1 MCQLET
7 LAQAVSTQAQ
17 TLSRSWHEGKEHALS
32 SCDSRRTTIPPLDP
46 QGEEA
51 RNQLLAAIRT
61 LEQLVLGPKDTMQ
74 SFYYKT
80 AEAGVIQALCQL
92 QVPRYVPLYGSI
104 SYADLSKKVGVSED
118 RLKHLIRIAAVCS
131 NFLAETEDGQVKH
144 SDNSLIWQLDPLAA
158 TGMEVMLDHL
168 PSSSFKLGDVCT
180 QDPMDEKQEVCGFSL
195 ARQQP
200 LYLYLETHPAEGRS
214 FAAHMRAQAAQYG
227 DSAIQE
233 CYDWGGLKG
242 KTIVDCG
249 GSFGSVA
256 AAIVRKEP
264 TIRCIVQDL
273 PKVVDSAIKATAQ
286 DPNFPH
292 DSISFQAHS
301 FLETQPVVA
310 DVYLFRMV
318 FHNWSDAGAR
328 RILQA
333 LRPALR
339 PGARVICIEYVMP
352 PIGTA
357 PSYAELATRRLDNV
371 MYTLM
376 KGKVRELSEFKDLF
390 ESVEPD
396 LVFASFRQGQLR
408 ATHDP
413 RCHSVL
419 EWVYK
424 PAGALGDAQVHS
436 S

>member
-1 MCQLET
+1 
-7 LAQAVSTQAQ
+7 
-17 TLSRSWHEGKEHALS
+17 
-32 SCDSRRTTIPPLDP
+32 
-46 QGEEA
+46 
-51 RNQLLAAIRT
+51 
-61 LEQLVLGPKDTMQ
+61 
-74 SFYYKT
+74 
-80 AEAGVIQALCQL
+80 
-92 QVPRYVPLYGSI
+92 LYGSI

-118 RLKHLIRIAAVCS
+118 RLKHLVRIAAVCS
-131 NFLAETEDGQVKH
+131 NFLAETADAEVKH

-168 PSSSFKLGDVCT
+168 PSSSFKLGEVCI
-180 QDPMDEKQEVCGFSL
+180 QDPLDEKQEVCGFSL

-200 LYLYLETHPAEGRS
+200 LFSYLETHPAEGRS

-233 CYDWGGLKG
+233 CYDWDALKG
-242 KTIVDCG
+242 KTIVDVSQGRRTGPPDVSLIRVSQCG

-264 TIRCIVQDL
+264 SIRCIVQDL
-273 PKVVDSAIKATAQ
+273 PKVVESAIKATAK
-286 DPNFPH
+286 DPNYPH
-292 DSISFQAHS
+292 DSINFQAHS
-301 FLETQPVVA
+301 FLEPQPVVA

-357 PSYAELATRRLDNV
+357 PRYAELATRRLDNV

-396 LVFASFRQGQLR
+396 LVFASFKPGQFK

-424 PAGALGDAQVHS
+424 PLIALADAEVHAKF
-436 S
+436 